1 MKRMALVFVCLLGLA
16 SCDRGDRAS
25 DTQAPI
31 RVDVGGKQL
40 EILVEGTD
48 QGLPSVILESGLGGR
63 IDGWLKVRESL
74 CGVTRVVSY
83 HRAGIG
89 GSQPGPRPRSA
100 VHIAAE
106 LRSALEQVDVNPP
119 YILVGHSIGGLYVR
133 AFAGLHPDDVTALVL
148 ADPTMEFRESITT
161 SEAIER
167 LQQIWGADFER
178 IQNVLDRV
186 HPKMADIAAHSLLS
200 LAPYLK
206 EIPTEKQ
213 KASRDAWLTE
223 FANRSRQIEG
233 MLSLMTDSGRQEMFA
248 TMESTK
254 TVRRHLIDDIPVAL
268 LISGKPNSRSDADRA
283 NTNPSRSADFV
294 DWARDARIQR
304 YTSFMEPMA
313 NGTLIILNDSGHN
326 IPQDRPDAVVDAV
339 NQFLVGDR

>member
-1 MKRMALVFVCLLGLA
+1 MKRIAFLFVCLLGLA
-16 SCDRGDRAS
+16 SCDHGDRAS

-48 QGLPSVILESGLGGR
+48 QGLPTVILESGLGGR

-74 CGVTRVVSY
+74 RGVTRVVSY

-106 LRSALEQVDVNPP
+106 LRSALEQLDVNPP

-133 AFAGLHPDDVTALVL
+133 AFAGLHPDEVTALVL
-148 ADPTMEFRESITT
+148 ADPTMEFRESMTT
-161 SEAIER
+161 SQATKR
-167 LQQIWGADFER
+167 LQLIWGADFER

-186 HPKMADIAAHSLLS
+186 HPKMAEIAAQSLLS
-200 LAPYLK
+200 LEPYLSQV
-206 EIPTEKQ
+206 PAANQ

-248 TMESTK
+248 TMESSE
-254 TVRRHLIDDIPVAL
+254 TVRNHPTDDIPVAL
-268 LISGKPNSRSDADRA
+268 LISGKPDSRDDADRA

-304 YTSFMEPMA
+304 YTLFMEPMA
-313 NGTLIILNDSGHN
+313 NGTLIILKDSGHN

-339 NQFLVGDR
+339 NQLLAGDR